1 MTTLIARAL
10 HTADGTIA
18 YPVLT
23 LQAGHIVRIEAG
35 EPNDSSEVLTLPFLD
50 VHVHG
55 AVGVDFMNATP
66 VAMQQA
72 ACFLASR
79 GVAHF
84 LPTTVTDGIEATLR
98 ALDQIAQMIEGA
110 CHEDGARPVGIHL
123 EGPFLSHIRR
133 GVHPPAKLQP
143 PSIELFERLQQAAR
157 GQIKL
162 MTLAPELPGAMEL
175 LAYAAAKG
183 VRVSLGH
190 SDANWEQGLAA
201 VQAGATSVTHT
212 FNAMRPLHHREL
224 GLSNVAL
231 DCSGSEPAHGSRAGN
246 AALPSVFAELIC
258 DGVHVHPAMVRL
270 WLQMKGASR
279 GILVTDGIEATGMPD
294 GEYMLAGIH
303 VTVRDGVCLAG
314 ETLAGSVLTMDRAVE
329 NVQQFTGTSLAVAAR
344 LASQNPAAL
353 LGMPELASLQPGV
366 PAHFNAFTMEGRFVA
381 AYRYGRRLSNAV
393 C

>member
-10 HTADGTIA
+10 HTANGTIA
-18 YPVLT
+18 YPILT
-23 LQAGHIVRIEAG
+23 LHEGHLVSIESG
-35 EPNDSSEVLTLPFLD
+35 EPNDSSEVLTSPFLD

-55 AVGVDFMNATP
+55 AVGVDFMNASP
-66 VAMQQA
+66 AAMQRA
-72 ACFLASR
+72 AGFLASR
-79 GVAHF
+79 GVAHY
-84 LPTTVTDGIEATLR
+84 LPTTVTDDVDATLR
-98 ALDQIAQMIEGA
+98 ALDQMAQGIEWEGQHDCA
-110 CHEDGARPVGIHL
+110 QPIGIHL

-143 PSIELFERLQQAAR
+143 PSIELFERFQQAAR

-162 MTLAPELPGAMEL
+162 MTLAPELPGAMDL
-175 LAYAAAKG
+175 LQHAVAQG

-190 SDANWEQGLAA
+190 SDADWEQGMAA
-201 VQAGATSVTHT
+201 VEAGASSVTHT

-231 DCSGSEPAHGSRAGN
+231 DCNRASHPVRTSH
-246 AALPSVFAELIC
+246 LVYAELIC
-258 DGVHVHPAMVRL
+258 DGVHVRPAMVRL
-270 WLQMKGASR
+270 WLQMKGANL

-294 GEYMLAGIH
+294 GEYTLAGMR

-329 NVQQFTGTSLAVAAR
+329 NVQQFTGVALDVAAR
-344 LASQNPAAL
+344 LASHNPAAM
-353 LGMPELASLQPGV
+353 LGRPELGSLQPGTA
-366 PAHFNAFTMEGRFVA
+366 AHFNVFSTAGRFVA
-381 AYRYGRRLSNAV
+381 AYRYGRRLGDAV